1 VFDDLKAYICTFEEC
16 DHGPFRSRTAWAIH
30 EQRQHLRSW
39 KCPFCHEDF
48 DTRALVAEHVAAT
61 YPSMDQNLLSDL
73 IYAASPQVERVPMS
87 QCPFCDDPVPWEGEF
102 ERPMFSNPQRK
113 AHEQYIMRGEPV
125 SVSLYHQHMSHHMEQ
140 LALFAVPALAHDD
153 EDSATGDHLVTDR
166 RTMNRRPIAPS
177 LHYDGSRGNPSGS
190 LWGPPTK
197 NPSTDRNKHSSMTA
211 RQWFIPGDGIDRLV
225 IVADVQRYLGNDA
238 FVRPGQGTGENEGV
252 MGYWINAYSNLTTV
266 MMAQLRSDSAK
277 WRQEQRTNPAIGDYV
292 GSSTYYNSEAAR
304 VQGSDGRDF
313 EAVERPYGV
322 SVSGSR
328 DQMSAERMPIDRM
341 PVGRMP
347 VDRMPTD
354 RIPVNR
360 MPWDMGP
367 VDRMPPQLYAR
378 SNTHPPSTDYGAPP
392 GYVRQGNY
400 YVPISSAEQP
410 MRMESAPKL
419 HYPLDLQNDPR
430 DLRDPRI
437 FGYAQDYSQDPR
449 YAYPAPA
456 ATTASLPRSERN
468 TVVNTAPPRYARQ
481 GNYYAQVPA
490 SASQRLPSPPEEDND
505 DDSQPVRDPYYGR
518 GGSPPTRFDSTRNVR
533 RRM

>member
-1 VFDDLKAYICTFEEC
+1 
-16 DHGPFRSRTAWAIH
+16 
-30 EQRQHLRSW
+30 
-39 KCPFCHEDF
+39 
-48 DTRALVAEHVAAT
+48 
-61 YPSMDQNLLSDL
+61 MDQNLLSDL

-190 LWGPPTK
+190 LWGPPTE

-410 MRMESAPKL
+410 MRMESAPEL

-456 ATTASLPRSERN
+456 ATTASLPRSERD